1 MSATTRKIKWWPEK
15 EYPQITQIKNFNL
28 CNLWISSN
36 RKTMT
41 TTNDTRRDTAWQAET
56 LSSTYLDGVR
66 GAIPLAAE
74 QIDILVRLARAA
86 RPAARAILDLGCGDG
101 ILGQA
106 LCDAYAARPTVVL
119 ADFSPPMLDAAR
131 ARFARPRGDSQHANG
146 ASAGNALSGHDDSSA
161 SDEPNVHFVTLDY
174 ARRDWPVHVTT
185 APLPNHYD
193 VIVSGFSI
201 HHQPD
206 PIKRRIYADIYDL
219 LATGGIFL
227 NLEHV
232 ASASRWGEVQFEAYF
247 IDALA
252 RYHAPRGKTRGQV
265 AADFYHRPDKDANR
279 LAPLEM
285 QLRWLRELGFQ
296 HVDCFFKVF
305 ELALF
310 GGVKGQGVS
319 GE

>member
-1 MSATTRKIKWWPEK
+1 MNTDT
-15 EYPQITQIKNFNL
+15 
-28 CNLWISSN
+28 
-36 RKTMT
+36 
-41 TTNDTRRDTAWQAET
+41 DTRRDAVWQAEA

-74 QIDILVRLARAA
+74 QIDILMRLARAA

-101 ILGQA
+101 ILGHA
-106 LCDAYAARPTVVL
+106 LLDAYAAAQPTLVL

-131 ARFARPRGDSQHANG
+131 ARLVGRTGDGRRANG
-146 ASAGNALSGHDDSSA
+146 AHGAAVAGAVLESDTAAVLGDSALSN
-161 SDEPNVHFVTLDY
+161 DETNIHFVLLDY
-174 ARRDWPVHVTT
+174 AKTDWPVHVTT
-185 APLPNHYD
+185 APLPARYD

-206 PIKRRIYADIYDL
+206 PVKRRIYADIYDL
-219 LATGGIFL
+219 LAPGGIFL

-279 LAPLEM
+279 LAPLET

-310 GGVKGQGVS
+310 GGVKG
-319 GE
+319 

>member
-1 MSATTRKIKWWPEK
+1 VVSLLI
-15 EYPQITQIKNFNL
+15 ND
-28 CNLWISSN
+28 
-36 RKTMT
+36 MT
-41 TTNDTRRDTAWQAET
+41 TETDTRRDAVWQAEA
-56 LSSTYLDGVR
+56 LSNTYLDGVR

-74 QIDILVRLARAA
+74 QIAILVRLARAA

-101 ILGQA
+101 ILGHA
-106 LCDAYAARPTVVL
+106 LLNAYAARPTVVL

-131 ARFARPRGDSQHANG
+131 ARFDGS
-146 ASAGNALSGHDDSSA
+146 NAA
-161 SDEPNVHFVTLDY
+161 VHYALVDY
-174 ARRDWPVHVTT
+174 ANNDWVALVTDP
-185 APLPNHYD
+185 PLPQRYD
-193 VIVSGFSI
+193 VIVSGFSV

-206 PIKRRIYADIYDL
+206 VIKRRIYADIHDL
-219 LATGGIFL
+219 LAPGGIFL

-247 IDALA
+247 IDALY

-279 LAPLEM
+279 LAPLEL
-285 QLRWLRELGFQ
+285 QLRWLREIGFL

-310 GGVKGQGVS
+310 GGIKAGD
-319 GE
+319 E

>member
-1 MSATTRKIKWWPEK
+1 
-15 EYPQITQIKNFNL
+15 
-28 CNLWISSN
+28 
-36 RKTMT
+36 MT
-41 TTNDTRRDTAWQAET
+41 TDTDTRRDAVWQAEA

-101 ILGQA
+101 ILGHA
-106 LCDAYAARPTVVL
+106 LLDVYHATAPTVVL

-131 ARFARPRGDSQHANG
+131 ARLAGLSGRGRRTNGSRGAAAGAVLESEIAAVTGDS
-146 ASAGNALSGHDDSSA
+146 ALSDD
-161 SDEPNVHFVTLDY
+161 ETNVHFLLLDY
-174 ARRDWPVHVTT
+174 AKEDWPALV
-185 APLPNHYD
+185 AAPPLPARYD
-193 VIVSGFSI
+193 VVVSGFSI

-219 LATGGIFL
+219 LVPGGIFL

-279 LAPLEM
+279 LAPVET

-296 HVDCFFKVF
+296 HVDCFFRVF

-310 GGVKGQGVS
+310 GGVKG
-319 GE
+319 

>member
-1 MSATTRKIKWWPEK
+1 
-15 EYPQITQIKNFNL
+15 
-28 CNLWISSN
+28 
-36 RKTMT
+36 MT
-41 TTNDTRRDTAWQAET
+41 TTDDTRRDAVWQAEA
-56 LSSTYLDGVR
+56 LSNTYLDGVR

-101 ILGQA
+101 ILGHA
-106 LCDAYAARPTVVL
+106 LLDAYAATAPTVVL

-131 ARFARPRGDSQHANG
+131 ARFAGRTGRDGRANG
-146 ASAGNALSGHDDSSA
+146 AGDANVGDAKANGADAGVGDVSGANADGMNAGGTHIGGAAPSKDELS
-161 SDEPNVHFVTLDY
+161 VHFVHLDY
-174 ARRDWPVHVTT
+174 AKSGWPALIATP
-185 APLPNHYD
+185 PLPARYD

-206 PIKRRIYADIYDL
+206 PIKRRIYADIFDL
-219 LATGGIFL
+219 LAPGGIFL

-232 ASASRWGEVQFEAYF
+232 ASASRWSEVQFEAYF

-279 LAPLEM
+279 LAPLEL
-285 QLRWLRELGFQ
+285 QLQWLRELGFQ
-296 HVDCFFKVF
+296 HVDCYFKVF

-310 GGVKGQGVS
+310 GGVK
-319 GE
+319 E